1 MEFEASRA
9 KAVDKLNYFVEN
21 NLSEYSKLR
30 NFDFGPDDRSNISCL
45 SPYITHGVINE
56 LEVIDKSLKKFS
68 FAKNEKFIQEVLWR
82 VYWKGWLELRPNVW
96 SDYLVELNNLR
107 NEFKSNQNYL
117 NAIEG
122 KTNIECFNQW
132 VKELKEN
139 NYLHNHT
146 RMWFASIW
154 IFTLELPWQLGAEFF
169 MQHLY
174 DGDAASNT
182 LGWRWVAGVQTQGK
196 HYLASEWNIR
206 KFTNNR
212 FQNIQLNENAPP
224 IFSDKTYSIGK
235 KDFLNFEILED
246 KILFLG
252 NSNEIAESIACLKGK
267 GPTDTM
273 ELVYAQA
280 NALGFDIGDVIANG
294 SALNEF
300 RLMLIRQGVDES
312 VAQQLINEPW
322 SVLQR
327 SPQQYSIQV
336 EKSGYLA
343 DLDAL
348 VIGQVLCEAG
358 AGRSVQES
366 DIDHGIG
373 IEIHRS
379 IGERVESGDAI
390 MTLDG
395 PFGIDIHLIQRLKQA
410 ITISDY
416 QVKLGTRILETVTIS
431 DCPTT

>member
-1 MEFEASRA
+1 MKFEASRA
-9 KAVDKLNYFVEN
+9 KAVDKLNDFVEN

-196 HYLASEWNIR
+196 HYLASEWNIK

-212 FQNIQLNENAPP
+212 FQNIQLNENASS
-224 IFSDKTYSIGK
+224 IFNDKTYPINK
-235 KDFLNFEILED
+235 KEFLNSQILED
-246 KILFLG
+246 KILLIFENNMTFEFSDFKEHKFKKILLVL
-252 NSNEIAESIACLKGK
+252 NDTNRAIKLSEKVLKFKANLLEDQKTRLIEKSINCETININDLKDITEK
-267 GPTDTM
+267 
-273 ELVYAQA
+273 VYALYPTVSENLNFIQ
-280 NALGFDIGDVIANG
+280 NNQLQNIKFLYRKLDQFSWQYCNKGFFNFKNYIPKIIANF
-294 SALNEF
+294 N
-300 RLMLIRQGVDES
+300 
-312 VAQQLINEPW
+312 
-322 SVLQR
+322 
-327 SPQQYSIQV
+327 
-336 EKSGYLA
+336 
-343 DLDAL
+343 
-348 VIGQVLCEAG
+348 
-358 AGRSVQES
+358 
-366 DIDHGIG
+366 
-373 IEIHRS
+373 
-379 IGERVESGDAI
+379 
-390 MTLDG
+390 
-395 PFGIDIHLIQRLKQA
+395 
-410 ITISDY
+410 
-416 QVKLGTRILETVTIS
+416 
-431 DCPTT
+431 